1 MALDLDAVR
10 TGLPASVP
18 MVATLDLEFVELDYD
33 RAVLRLPD
41 NAPYRN
47 HLGAPHAGAM
57 FTLAESASGA
67 LVLANYGDLL
77 GEVTPLAVEATIRY
91 LKVARG
97 PVTATA
103 TMGSHVDTV
112 LTTLRAGG
120 RPEFHVEVELTTGEG
135 DDLLVTGSMTVLWTL
150 KPARRPEPA
159 AS

>member
-10 TGLPASVP
+10 VGLPASVP
-18 MVATLDLEFVELDYD
+18 MVATLELEFLGLDHG

-41 NAPYRN
+41 NPAYRN
-47 HLGAPHAGAM
+47 HLGSPHAGAM

-91 LKVARG
+91 LKVAHG

-103 TMGSHVDTV
+103 TLGSHVDAV

-120 RPEFHVEVELTTGEG
+120 RPEFHVEVELSTGEG
-135 DDLLVTGSMTVLWTL
+135 EERLVTGAMTVLWTL
-150 KPARRPEPA
+150 KPTRRPETGTA
-159 AS
+159 